1 MSDLD
6 LFGDDDDA
14 PRDSLGDLVIATV
27 SDDADPDKLGRVRV
41 VFPTISGKVAS
52 HWARVVQ
59 PAAGARHGVHWPLE
73 IGDEVVVGF
82 IGGHT
87 ELPVVL
93 GALFSKKQPP
103 PTPDGSRRVHRVLQS
118 TAGHTIRLDDTKDAE
133 KLEIVGANAKE
144 SITFTTPKGKV
155 EIVAGA
161 ELEIKVGSD
170 ITLNFKDGKVTLAC
184 KSLAIT
190 DLEDITLGARTVA
203 VDGDQE
209 LLLSGQKVTI
219 NDTSLEVT

>member
-1 MSDLD
+1 VSDLD
-6 LFGDDDDA
+6 LLDDDDA
-14 PRDSLGDLVIATV
+14 PRGSPCDLVIATV

-59 PAAGARHGVHWPLE
+59 PAAGAKHGVHWPLE

-133 KLEIVGANAKE
+133 KLEIVGARAKE
-144 SITFTTPKGKV
+144 SITLSAADGTVTIAAGKKLV
-155 EIVAGA
+155 
-161 ELEIKVGSD
+161 IKVGDD
-170 ITLNFKDGKVTLAC
+170 ITLKFENGAVTLAC
-184 KSLAIT
+184 KTLFMEN
-190 DLEDITLGARTVA
+190 LEDITLAGKTVN
-203 VDGDQE
+203 VEGEQDLQ
-209 LLLSGQKVTI
+209 LSGQKVTI